1 MLGGGDGSAAGKGC
15 QLPIQLPM
23 HPHILAFA
31 RMLTSELQ
39 REQSKRCGGGGASG
53 RLIWS

>member
-1 MLGGGDGSAAGKGC
+1 MLGGGGDGSAAGEGC

-31 RMLTSELQ
+31 CMLTSELQ
-39 REQSKRCGGGGASG
+39 RESRVEDAVVVVVPVDA
-53 RLIWS
+53 